1 MKNTRGVAQRR
12 GADSPQGAK
21 KGGTPRSDHAA
32 RRTKHTINELVHIGK
47 VVAFSEYLFIED
59 GCDLDK

>member
-1 MKNTRGVAQRR
+1 MKNTRGLAQRL

-21 KGGTPRSDHAA
+21 KGDIPRSDHAA

-47 VVAFSEYLFIED
+47 VVALSENLFIED
-59 GCDLDK
+59 GCYLDK

>member
-1 MKNTRGVAQRR
+1 MKNTRGFAQRL

-32 RRTKHTINELVHIGK
+32 QRIKHTINELIHIGK
-47 VVAFSEYLFIED
+47 VVALAENLFIED